1 MCLWAK
7 SIGISIGMHM
17 VRNFAGEIFPL
28 TDSTKDSTQ
37 ICNIAQQNAVYVDSL
52 YIDTPLIINNG
63 LFTGAHL

>member
-1 MCLWAK
+1 
-7 SIGISIGMHM
+7 M